1 MRIIAGQFR
10 GRKLLPPEGTGTT
23 RPITDRVKQ
32 SLFDILTPLFD
43 DAVVYDC
50 FSGTGSM
57 GLECLSR
64 GAGQVTFFD
73 ADRSALQRLRK
84 NIETLGVQKQ
94 AAVIPG
100 DLFRWIESNEAKQRA
115 RLLFL
120 DPPYRFL
127 KEQPG
132 RLVDLASRLVQAHL
146 TADAV
151 VVFRHEAA
159 DHLELPAL
167 TAFDVRTYG
176 GMTLEF
182 LKPAPGFL
190 KPAPGD

>member
-1 MRIIAGQFR
+1 MLIPTPRHGSQRGEQVRIIAGQFR
-10 GRKLLPPEGTGTT
+10 GRKMLPQVGTGAE

-32 SLFDILTPLFD
+32 SLFDILTPLLD

-100 DLFRWIESNEAKQRA
+100 DLFRWI
-115 RLLFL
+115 
-120 DPPYRFL
+120 
-127 KEQPG
+127 
-132 RLVDLASRLVQAHL
+132 
-146 TADAV
+146 
-151 VVFRHEAA
+151 
-159 DHLELPAL
+159 
-167 TAFDVRTYG
+167 
-176 GMTLEF
+176 
-182 LKPAPGFL
+182 
-190 KPAPGD
+190 